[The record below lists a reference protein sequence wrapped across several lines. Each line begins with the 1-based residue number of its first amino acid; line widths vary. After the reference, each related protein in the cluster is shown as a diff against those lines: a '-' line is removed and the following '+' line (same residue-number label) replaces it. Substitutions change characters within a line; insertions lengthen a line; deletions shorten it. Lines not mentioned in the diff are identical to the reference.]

1 MMTRIARDLVQVLKQ
16 HTPPKACIIFGPR
29 RAGKTTLL
37 HMLAEN
43 SGAAWYDGDD
53 RAAIASYLDLPSS
66 ADVKTLLMSSSCIII
81 DEAQRVPDIGL
92 LIKRLVD
99 ANTWLD
105 KPVKIFATGSASLE
119 LAAGVRESALG
130 RPVEVCMW
138 PLSTAEIAA
147 ASSWGATLQSIATQL
162 VYGTYP
168 EVYTNPGEARGLLID
183 YCRSL
188 LFKDLFELSGIRFST
203 KFENLV
209 QFLAYN
215 IGSVISYDGLSRET
229 GLSKNTV
236 IDYLRLLEQC
246 FIIKVCPSFAK
257 NKSNEMRKGKK
268 VFFCDNGIQNA
279 IIRDFSPLSARTDA
293 GALWENFFFME
304 RVKYHSLK
312 RDFVDIYFW
321 RTTGNSPLEI
331 DFVEVLDNVKMRAFE
346 CKLSPKAKAKGA
358 ESFSRAYPDC
368 PLDIVTPRDLMRLWQ
383 E

>member
-1 MMTRIARDLVQVLKQ
+1 MDFIPRGLTQLLEQ
-16 HTPPKACIIFGPR
+16 HTPPKACVLFGPR
-29 RAGKTTLL
+29 RTGKTTLL
-37 HMLAEN
+37 RMFAN
-43 SGAAWYDGDD
+43 GRDVSWYDGDD
-53 RAAIASYLDLPSS
+53 RGQIASYLNLPSS
-66 ADVKTLLMSSSCIII
+66 ADVKTLLMSSECIII

-99 ANTWLD
+99 ANNWQA
-105 KPVKIFATGSASLE
+105 KKVPIFATGSSSLE
-119 LAAGVRESALG
+119 LSAGVRESALG
-130 RPVEVCMW
+130 RLVELYVW

-147 ASSWGATLQSIATQL
+147 TTSWGSTLQSIDTRI
-162 VYGTYP
+162 VYGMYP
-168 EVYTNPGEARGLLID
+168 EVYTKPGEARNILID
-183 YCRSL
+183 HCRSL
-188 LFKDLFELSGIRFST
+188 LFKDLFDLSGIRFSP
-203 KFENLV
+203 KFESLV

-246 FIIKVCPSFAK
+246 FIIKVCPSYAK
-257 NKSNEMRKGKK
+257 NMSNEMRKGKK
-268 VFFCDNGIQNA
+268 VFFCDNGIRNA
-279 IIRDFSPLSARTDA
+279 IIRDFSPLSTRSDA

-321 RTTGNSPLEI
+321 RTTGYSRKEI

-346 CKLSPKAKAKGA
+346 CKLSANAKAKDA
-358 ESFSRAYPDC
+358 ESFTKAYPDC

>member
-1 MMTRIARDLVQVLKQ
+1 MDFIPRGLTQLLEQ
-16 HTPPKACIIFGPR
+16 HTPPKACVLFGPR

-37 HMLAEN
+37 RMFAN
-43 SGAAWYDGDD
+43 GRDVSWYDGDD
-53 RAAIASYLDLPSS
+53 RAQIASYLNLLSS
-66 ADVKTLLMSSSCIII
+66 ADVKTLLMSSECIII

-99 ANTWLD
+99 ANTRQD
-105 KPVKIFATGSASLE
+105 KKVPIFATGSSSLE
-119 LAAGVRESALG
+119 LSAGVRESALG
-130 RPVEVCMW
+130 RLVELYVW

-147 ASSWGATLQSIATQL
+147 TTSWGSTLQSIDTRI
-162 VYGTYP
+162 VYGMYP
-168 EVYTNPGEARGLLID
+168 EVYTNPGEARNILID
-183 YCRSL
+183 HCRSL
-188 LFKDLFELSGIRFST
+188 LFKDLFDLSGIRFSP
-203 KFENLV
+203 KFESLV

-246 FIIKVCPSFAK
+246 FIIKVCPSYAK
-257 NKSNEMRKGKK
+257 NMSNEMRKGKK
-268 VFFCDNGIQNA
+268 VFFCDNGIRNA
-279 IIRDFSPLSARTDA
+279 IIRDFSPLSTRSDA
-293 GALWENFFFME
+293 GALWENFFYME

-321 RTTGNSPLEI
+321 RTTGYSQKEI

-346 CKLSPKAKAKGA
+346 CKLSANAKAKGA
-358 ESFSRAYPDC
+358 EIFTKAYPDC